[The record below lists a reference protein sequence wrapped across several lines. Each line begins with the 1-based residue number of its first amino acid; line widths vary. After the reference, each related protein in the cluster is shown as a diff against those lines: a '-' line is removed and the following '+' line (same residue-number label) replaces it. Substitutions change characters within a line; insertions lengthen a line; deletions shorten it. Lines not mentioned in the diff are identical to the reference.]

1 MPWVVLFV
9 VVLVVLF
16 GTFLATLILRTSCGI
31 FGEEQPSYKRAFL
44 MIILITV
51 PVVLCFEIIGY
62 GAARAMHESLKLAP
76 GFSFINW
83 IRLPLGIQWQA
94 LGTLPLLKWVPVVI
108 SLCVAGIMMVAWIQC
123 TFRKGIM
130 IVFVQWIFNGV
141 ALALLGNAGYFA
153 LGAFDRMVGLPPD
166 VKEYLTSQHVAHP
179 DAKAKADPKLAP
191 PRDGGKFH
199 NLKTAHQATLP
210 VAGPQSHE
218 PMSVAGPQSH
228 EPMSAPGTQ
237 SHEPMSAPNDP
248 AADHKSNPLSTF
260 LHDNP
265 SESLRSWG
273 HSMVEFLDR
282 MRHEADPLI
291 DTIRNHS
298 HPVTQHFP
306 IFINNFLDNQGGWLI
321 IIGSTVTICFLW
333 LKRTVKRFRKVTKKK
348 RRKASDTWNMDLAWH
363 MGDLGDVVHPVEGV
377 QLTVKGMPARLRAVV
392 LSSGTK
398 ETQPITDRSIDGILD
413 FIQEGMSKTLLQ
425 DQPLVRI
432 WEPAYGGSKAFA
444 NLCQNLVTIPG
455 PKGKSTNWVIVAGT
469 VEFNATEKVHI
480 GLAFQ
485 TEKATT
491 LRNLT
496 VDGQTTKWQDA
507 IGTTEIMMLQRA

>member
-179 DAKAKADPKLAP
+179 NAKADPKLAP

-199 NLKTAHQATLP
+199 NLKTAHQATT
-210 VAGPQSHE
+210 VGEGPNSHE
-218 PMSVAGPQSH
+218 SGTAQS
-228 EPMSAPGTQ
+228 
-237 SHEPMSAPNDP
+237 DP

-282 MRHEADPLI
+282 MRDEADPLI
-291 DTIRNHS
+291 DTIRNHA

-348 RRKASDTWNMDLAWH
+348 RRKASDTWNTDLAWH

-413 FIQEGMSKTLLQ
+413 FIQEGMSKTLIQ

>member
-94 LGTLPLLKWVPVVI
+94 LGTLPLLKWVPVVV

-179 DAKAKADPKLAP
+179 NAKADPKLAP

-218 PMSVAGPQSH
+218 PMS
-228 EPMSAPGTQ
+228 
-237 SHEPMSAPNDP
+237 APNDP

-265 SESLRSWG
+265 SETLRSWG

-282 MRHEADPLI
+282 MRDEADPLI

-306 IFINNFLDNQGGWLI
+306 PFINNFLDNQGGWLI
-321 IIGSTVTICFLW
+321 IIGLTVTICFLW

-348 RRKASDTWNMDLAWH
+348 KRKASDTWNMDLAWH
-363 MGDLGDVVHPVEGV
+363 MGDLGDVAHPVESV

-413 FIQEGMSKTLLQ
+413 FIQEGMSKTLIQ

>member
-94 LGTLPLLKWVPVVI
+94 LGTLPLLKWVPVVV

-179 DAKAKADPKLAP
+179 NAKADPKLAP

-218 PMSVAGPQSH
+218 PMS
-228 EPMSAPGTQ
+228 
-237 SHEPMSAPNDP
+237 APNDP

-265 SESLRSWG
+265 SETLRSWG

-282 MRHEADPLI
+282 MRDEADPLI

-306 IFINNFLDNQGGWLI
+306 PFINNFLDNQGGWLI
-321 IIGSTVTICFLW
+321 IIGLTVTICFLW

-348 RRKASDTWNMDLAWH
+348 KRKASDTWNMDLAWH
-363 MGDLGDVVHPVEGV
+363 MGELGDVAHPVEGV

-413 FIQEGMSKTLLQ
+413 FIQEGMSKTLIQ

-469 VEFNATEKVHI
+469 VEFNATEKVHM